1 MNSVTTTTEAGEETS
16 LTSDDYTLHLALG
29 PPRLR
34 LSTMPWE
41 LSVAF
46 TAGFPLGQVPE
57 NLRLMLKML
66 VAHFYEHRGDDG
78 ADDYPKAFDFLLSDF
93 RAPVW

>member
-1 MNSVTTTTEAGEETS
+1 
-16 LTSDDYTLHLALG
+16 
-29 PPRLR
+29 
-34 LSTMPWE
+34 MPWE

-46 TAGFPLGQVPE
+46 TAGFPIGEVPE

-78 ADDYPKAFDFLLSDF
+78 ADEYPKAFDFLLTDF